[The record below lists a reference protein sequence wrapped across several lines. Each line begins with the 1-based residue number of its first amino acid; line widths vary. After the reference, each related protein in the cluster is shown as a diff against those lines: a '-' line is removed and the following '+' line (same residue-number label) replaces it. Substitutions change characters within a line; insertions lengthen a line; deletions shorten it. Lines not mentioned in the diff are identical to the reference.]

1 MPRKHSLQILLAV
14 LIMSGSATSVRIAA
28 GQQNGAP
35 PECAAVVR
43 KISAQKLVRID
54 RMIDAEICRG
64 VQTAP
69 KVTLQMWRR
78 EGLVFLLDSGRA
90 QKASTD
96 PPRPAQIEDIYVANN
111 ISKTELDGLIA
122 QIGGKPYAGAGG
134 AYSLLSFNVNV
145 RGHFEITENVLRDL
159 RKKKESGF
167 ESTTNDAIGVLRDA
181 AQDADFYEWDNPAAH
196 GQTGNADDGSP
207 ITGNWQE
214 KWVMWNKA
222 QVDLI
227 QKAARA
233 EDMQRALYHVGYLL
247 HSVEDL
253 ACHHGR
259 TNAEHS
265 YQHFNEDHN
274 PDEDEASLDAAESH
288 AQIVLRSLRKTL
300 AAHWVKMMTFRGE
313 LPSKADKERW
323 HGHGWD
329 FGPRP
334 YWKYRGLS
342 SKFGAA
348 SPTIRQKYSIRWCAP
363 KECESL
369 VRTVFP

>member
-1 MPRKHSLQILLAV
+1 MPKKRSLQILLGV
-14 LIMSGSATSVRIAA
+14 LIASSSTIFVRMAA
-28 GQQNGAP
+28 GEQNGTLQ
-35 PECAAVVR
+35 ECAALVQ
-43 KISAQKLVRID
+43 KISTQKLVRID
-54 RMIDAEICRG
+54 KMIDAEICRE

-78 EGLVFLLDSGRA
+78 EGRVFLLDSGRA
-90 QKASTD
+90 QKAPTD

-111 ISKTELDGLIA
+111 ISKTELDELIA
-122 QIGGKPYAGAGG
+122 RIGGKPYAGAGG

-159 RKKKESGF
+159 RSKKENGF
-167 ESTTNDAIGVLRDA
+167 ESTTSDAIGVLRDA
-181 AQDADFYEWDNPAAH
+181 AQDPDFYEWDSPAAH

-207 ITGNWQE
+207 LPGNWVE
-214 KWVMWNKA
+214 KWVVWNKA

-227 QKAARA
+227 QKAATGG
-233 EDMQRALYHVGYLL
+233 DMQRALYHLGYLL
-247 HSVEDL
+247 HSAEDL

-265 YQHFNEDHN
+265 YQHFTQDHN
-274 PDEDEASLDAAESH
+274 PDEDEACLDAAELH

-300 AAHWVKMMTFRGE
+300 ASHWVKMMTFRGE

-323 HGHGWD
+323 LGHGWD

-334 YWKYRGLS
+334 YWKYRGLA

-348 SPTIRQKYSIRWCAP
+348 SPTIRQKYSIRWCAA